1 MPNKKLKNNQPSP
14 CDNSDKI
21 ERDVIGER
29 VRQAKSSFN
38 ATLGLTMLSASLSIL
53 GIGMLFSGKIPEGTV
68 TTAGGLASEIVSVQ
82 LLKFTKET
90 NDRLDRLA
98 KEFKDD
104 D

>member
-1 MPNKKLKNNQPSP
+1 MSNKKFHSNQPFR
-14 CDNSDKI
+14 SDDYPEMKQDVTQ
-21 ERDVIGER
+21 ERL
-29 VRQAKSSFN
+29 RQAKLSFN
-38 ATLGLTMLSASLSIL
+38 ATLGLTMLSASMSIL